1 MRIFFYPERNRYGP
15 AKASAIGNKTAS
27 SRSGVEC
34 DRMRNMA
41 MEEPKDKP
49 ESKFAEV
56 IRKGREKREGL
67 NRQSLDR
74 ENIKDAEELK
84 IIRDSQG

>member
-1 MRIFFYPERNRYGP
+1 
-15 AKASAIGNKTAS
+15 
-27 SRSGVEC
+27 
-34 DRMRNMA
+34 MRNMA
-41 MEEPKDKP
+41 MEETKDKS
-49 ESKFAEV
+49 ESNFAEV

-74 ENIKDAEELK
+74 QNLKDIEELK